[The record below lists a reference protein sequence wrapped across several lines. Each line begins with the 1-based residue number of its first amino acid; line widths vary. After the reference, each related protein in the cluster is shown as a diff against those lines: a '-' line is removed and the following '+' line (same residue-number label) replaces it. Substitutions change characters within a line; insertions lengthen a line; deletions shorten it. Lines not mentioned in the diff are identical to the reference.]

1 MEYTKDVIF
10 NIKYAGKIETIK
22 LRNKKW
28 TSKLMKIYK
37 DNRFIIITFTLIT
50 ILISLD
56 LCLVSNFI
64 NLLMR
69 L

>member
-37 DNRFIIITFTLIT
+37 DNRFIIITFTLTT